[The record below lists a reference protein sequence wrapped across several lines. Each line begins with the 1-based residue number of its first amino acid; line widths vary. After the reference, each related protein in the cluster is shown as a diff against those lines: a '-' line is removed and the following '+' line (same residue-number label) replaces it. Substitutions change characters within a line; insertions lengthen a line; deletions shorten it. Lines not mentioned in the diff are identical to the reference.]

1 MTNTDRDDDL
11 PRDPFAREDRAW
23 RTFLAAAEEDVIG
36 HPRQDV
42 RDSQSHSIR
51 IGRQVRAARRA
62 SAWLDFWVVM
72 RETDRAAS
80 RVRTSDHVE
89 LDIDER
95 MPSLLQ
101 IVVTDKDGTHVL
113 SRIACPRLL
122 VAMGCTADEPGPTS
136 E

>member
-72 RETDRAAS
+72 RETDRAY

-113 SRIACPRLL
+113 CADRVRHLL
-122 VAMGCTADEPGPTS
+122 VAMEGSADEPGPTS